1 MSSEPL
7 SPRSVFENPERFR
20 EHLKLPNVLRYSFVG
35 SSAPEYHARLEEIV
49 VRIAGERNIRK
60 RTFRASANGRY
71 TAYKY
76 DVYHDDFPAIEAL
89 YREVIAL
96 EGTRFVL

>member
-1 MSSEPL
+1 MSNEPF
-7 SPRSVFENPERFR
+7 SAKSVFENPERFR
-20 EHLKLPNVLRYSFVG
+20 EQLRLPNVLRYSFVG
-35 SSAPEYHARLEEIV
+35 ASSPEYHARLEEIV
-49 VRIAGERNIRK
+49 VRIAGEQNIRK
-60 RTFRASANGRY
+60 RTFRASSGGRY

-96 EGTRFVL
+96 EGTRFVI